1 MASKSSPAADGEK
14 EEIFLQNYFL
24 FLSQFSYDK
33 AKDLADREKEA
44 HKPVFGSSWGL
55 FINSLS
61 QFATAEKAYMSLG
74 FLEHKGFF
82 SRQRDSTLRNSY
94 QTLTLEFHKVED
106 SVLNTD
112 QEKYGLSH
120 MAVEFEKL
128 LGHLCGQL
136 CQYLT
141 ARQRIMEFY
150 AQIHLMGT
158 QRNINFVDL
167 TIVIKEI
174 IETYSKSFH
183 HPLLSSLR
191 TNFIFECDIIN
202 HLLQAQILMS
212 EWQYLPSLLELHQ
225 AHSKLNTWGATAQIK
240 EHKKS
245 TFGSSSKHGPFPQLY
260 FWLLKYKAQL
270 VSKFSLYFYDVLSK
284 QSTPTEMKSLLSRT
298 SDDFVTKIIN
308 FQKKTD
314 ATHISIVFDIQGVES
329 TYAGPGYHFP
339 GKFSEPPRGL
349 AGFPAIFS
357 YPGDKPLSHWPN
369 VVMMISGQQPELH
382 SQEKLNCLFDKS
394 AQSTYFLT
402 TVDTRMTMV
411 VIFETK
417 KGEKD
422 SYINHFMS
430 DLATQLKC
438 TKLFSA
444 LKPGSKG

>member
-1 MASKSSPAADGEK
+1 M
-14 EEIFLQNYFL
+14 
-24 FLSQFSYDK
+24 
-33 AKDLADREKEA
+33 
-44 HKPVFGSSWGL
+44 
-55 FINSLS
+55 S

-141 ARQRIMEFY
+141 AQ
-150 AQIHLMGT
+150 
-158 QRNINFVDL
+158 
-167 TIVIKEI
+167 I